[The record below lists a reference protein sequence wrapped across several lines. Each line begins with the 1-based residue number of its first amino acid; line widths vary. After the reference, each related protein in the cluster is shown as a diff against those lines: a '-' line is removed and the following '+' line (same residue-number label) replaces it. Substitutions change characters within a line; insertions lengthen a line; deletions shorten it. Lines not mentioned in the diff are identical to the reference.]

1 MVRNDEQFGGRT
13 EARLRVREQARV
25 HVAVRAHE
33 RRGGDAFV
41 QFARQGAGGG
51 IRREVAVGVENGRLL
66 GSISRTGKG
75 ACQVAG
81 GDMMI
86 GVQPVERFTERADYY
101 AKYRPGYPD
110 AVVEAIARETALP
123 RGALVADIGSG
134 TGISAELFLRHGY
147 RVAGVEPNAAMRAAA
162 EQALARNPEFRSV
175 DGRAEATALADGTV
189 DLIVAATAFHWFD
202 PEGTRREWLRILKPD
217 GWVALLWNR
226 RRDHGDFMEA
236 YEALLR
242 AHAPGYAEPWDEQR
256 QRSRLSAVEFLPG
269 ALTLRFD
276 NAQDLDLE
284 SLRGR
289 ALSSSY
295 APLPGSAAYPEFA
308 RALAALFAVHQRDGR
323 IRFVYDTELYL
334 GRPAATASRP

>member
-1 MVRNDEQFGGRT
+1 
-13 EARLRVREQARV
+13 
-25 HVAVRAHE
+25 
-33 RRGGDAFV
+33 
-41 QFARQGAGGG
+41 
-51 IRREVAVGVENGRLL
+51 
-66 GSISRTGKG
+66 
-75 ACQVAG
+75 
-81 GDMMI
+81 MMI
-86 GVQPVERFTERADYY
+86 GVQPVERFTDRADYY

-123 RGALVADIGSG
+123 RGALVADLGSG

-162 EQALARNPEFRSV
+162 ERALARHPEFRSV
-175 DGRAEATALADGTV
+175 DGRAEATTLADGSV

-202 PEGTRREWLRILKPD
+202 PEGARREWLRTLKPE

-226 RRDHGDFMEA
+226 RRDHGDFMGP

-242 AHAPGYAEPWDEQR
+242 AHAPSYAEQWGEHR
-256 QRSRLSAVEFLPG
+256 QRSRLSAAEFLPG

-295 APLPGSAAYPEFA
+295 APLPGSAAYPGFA
-308 RALAALFAVHQRDGR
+308 DALGELFAAQQRDGR
-323 IRFVYDTELYL
+323 IRFVYETELYL